1 MLVTIAKE
9 FDTLV
14 VVVDHF
20 GKDAS
25 TGTRNASTKE
35 DTADSILALL
45 GERELNGLVSNPRM
59 ALRKV
64 RGGPNGIEIPFRV
77 REVLIQGFNTLV
89 VDWTEEEPA
98 AQNRRQWPRSLVV
111 FKRVLDVVLDERG
124 KRIRPFVDG
133 PEVLAVGRE
142 AVRDE
147 FLKAYSAETSKA
159 KAVAFKR
166 CVERACQ
173 LCLMCSREIDGRE
186 FYWRLDVK

>member
-1 MLVTIAKE
+1 MGNLQNLRHARPVR
-9 FDTLV
+9 L
-14 VVVDHF
+14 

-45 GERELNGLVSNPRM
+45 GERELNGLVTNPRM

-64 RGGPNGIEIPFRV
+64 RGGPNGVEIPFRV

-98 AQNRRQWPRSLVV
+98 APHRRQWPRSLVV

-124 KRIRPFVDG
+124 KRLRPFIDG
-133 PEVLAVGRE
+133 PEVLAVERE

-147 FLKAYSAETSKA
+147 FQKAYSADTPKA
-159 KAVAFKR
+159 KAIAFKR
-166 CVERACQ
+166 CVERASQ
-173 LCLMCSREIDGRE
+173 SSLMCSREIDGRE
-186 FYWRLDVK
+186 FYWRLDVR

>member
-1 MLVTIAKE
+1 
-9 FDTLV
+9 

-45 GERELNGLVSNPRM
+45 GEKELNGLVTNPRM

-77 REVLIQGFNTLV
+77 HEVVVQGFKTLV

-98 AQNRRQWPRSLVV
+98 APRKRQWPKSLVV
-111 FKRVLDVVLDERG
+111 FKRVLDAMLDERG
-124 KRIRPFVDG
+124 KRIRPFIDG
-133 PEVLAVGRE
+133 PEVLAVERE
-142 AVRDE
+142 AVREE
-147 FLKAYSAETSKA
+147 FQKAYSADTLKA

-166 CVERACQ
+166 SVERASE
-173 LCLMCSREIDGRE
+173 LALMCSREINGRE